1 MASPTSAV
9 KRTGRVLPTEG
20 LAPRELPPARARR
33 AGGAGAVRAGDR
45 AAARQGRQRGADEW
59 QVGLPRIPQRPGLEV
74 VGDEAGVDV
83 AGAEGGV
90 LEGPAVEGDVGRRAD
105 DHVLAEGAQHAVD
118 RLVAGAAPGDQL
130 GADRVL
136 AGGGRE

>member
-1 MASPTSAV
+1 
-9 KRTGRVLPTEG
+9 KRTGRVLLTEG

-33 AGGAGAVRAGDR
+33 AGGAGAVRAGNR

-74 VGDEAGVDV
+74 AGDEAGVDV

-90 LEGPAVEGDVGRRAD
+90 LEGPAVEGDVGRRAE
-105 DHVLAEGAQHAVD
+105 DHVLAESEPHAVD
-118 RLVAGAAPGDQL
+118 RFVAVAAHCELL
-130 GADRVL
+130 GVARVVV
-136 AGGGRE
+136 